1 MSASLTVSAY
11 VFLVVLTSL
20 GTIVFVCRALAR
32 SGATPA
38 GKGRQKNLERVA
50 RRHLALLRLRRD
62 SPDRPRSA
70 PEDYLAPP
78 PIPQNH
84 FTYMQAADY
93 LHNPRSP
100 YPISPPQPPQLD
112 ER

>member
-11 VFLVVLTSL
+11 VFLVVFTSL
-20 GTIVFVCRALAR
+20 GAIVFACRALAR
-32 SGATPA
+32 SKGKPA
-38 GKGRQKNLERVA
+38 GGGRQNNRTRIA
-50 RRHLALLRLRRD
+50 RQHLALLRLRRD
-62 SPDRPRSA
+62 SPVPPKSA
-70 PEDYLAPP
+70 PDEHLAPP
-78 PIPQNH
+78 PIPHDQ

-100 YPISPPQPPQLD
+100 YPISPPQRRDLD